1 MYQKHS
7 GSFPSWE
14 CRLKAFPVN
23 SVVTALWGLSLIHS
37 CRFCCMSLLLIA
49 GHCSQKSFTFLRRV
63 YCSQSCSSGLLCLN
77 LSYSTYYYDFQ
88 WNTLRKYVKI
98 RFLSKI
104 REIKCSSIVKVAF
117 GGWVGMQVYCL
128 LRLDSDI
135 AIVYAFLWSSVKKK
149 SRIALPEQFLWQKPQ
164 LIVAFLKQIVD
175 TIQQSS
181 PESQPYHTPTPG
193 VAKRKWNGPH
203 PDVIYSWFWC
213 NCKSVTEQ
221 GFTST
226 LL

>member
-135 AIVYAFLWSSVKKK
+135 AIVYAFLWSSVKKNHV
-149 SRIALPEQFLWQKPQ
+149 LPFLNS
-164 LIVAFLKQIVD
+164 FCGRNH
-175 TIQQSS
+175 SS
-181 PESQPYHTPTPG
+181 
-193 VAKRKWNGPH
+193 
-203 PDVIYSWFWC
+203 
-213 NCKSVTEQ
+213 
-221 GFTST
+221 
-226 LL
+226 